1 MYSINVLARGDRV
14 LFEGG
19 ILTTEKLD
27 ERTAKV
33 ILAATDRA
41 TAPIQ
46 PSDFLH
52 AAISVGDRRIVSA
65 LTMALAN
72 GALIDHVRQI
82 IEIHN
87 PAGTAASEFDGSRER
102 FAPQALR
109 VLNEFSAALI
119 SGAPGTGLESLM
131 TAVLAHL
138 DMELTILDREVAAT
152 ALRGHAGEVTQRPAE
167 LFDDASHRLRSE
179 FFTDATWLALERA
192 CTHAAELGYDRVLR
206 PHCLL
211 ALLNETEGLTERLI
225 RLQLSPE
232 VGLARVTAAVSNG
245 LRLSDRPRGDL
256 WLRRT
261 DIGESLATTL
271 RTALGIAAAWGADR
285 VGQHHL
291 LAALLDDPPARLVSI
306 LQRDPLRLDLAKTRH
321 QLEQEL
327 RESRGSAPPET
338 PFRLPGDLLPAED
351 LTYLARTEGIAP
363 AAHLGGYVDEVVRAL
378 FRRSNNHVLI
388 TGHSGVGRTAVVRE
402 TARRAAS
409 GEISFLR
416 NRRFLRVDCR
426 DVAAAE
432 SGVKLAAVIAHA
444 AARTDL
450 VLCLDGLGPLLRAEH
465 GGDHKLVLRAALK
478 EQRIHLF
485 GVMDTTDYEDL
496 LSADHGFGLLVT
508 RVDLRE
514 PDREAA
520 LDIARDH
527 GRGLEAEFGVTI
539 EPKAVERAVVLSS
552 DYILNERLPGKVA
565 RILRRACED
574 VEYERQHGEEAGVGG
589 YQVGVPEIVS
599 VVSRISGVP
608 ESQLSGVGD
617 QGDMD
622 YEKALGED
630 VVGQAEA
637 VAAVAEE
644 LRLIKFG
651 LRSGSVL
658 FFAGQTGVGK
668 SELAKALARFYS
680 ASKHLQI
687 YAMGN
692 FTQDHTVSGLIGVA
706 AGYHGH
712 ERGGRLVNDL
722 NADPYCVI
730 LLDEAEKA
738 HPDIWKPF
746 LNLFDEGWI
755 EDQRGIRAFS
765 DRAIFILTSNAGAE
779 TISRMSAEGRP
790 TAEIAQEVRDL
801 LPTIRHKHTQEQ
813 VFPPEFLARIRRT
826 IVFRSLDRA
835 AMAGI
840 CRKMLAKRERFW
852 SEKREKRLVVPGA
865 LVEYIATVSD
875 QENRASG
882 GREGGRIVDK
892 KIAELVEDAIVRA
905 AKAYPDAYLNARAI
919 ELSFLPGPPP
929 EVHVLFRRDDPAA
942 GTP

>member
-1 MYSINVLARGDRV
+1 M
-14 LFEGG
+14 LFDGG

-52 AAISVGDRRIVSA
+52 AAISCGDRRIMSA
-65 LTMALAN
+65 LTMALAS
-72 GALIDHVRQI
+72 GALLDHVRQI

-87 PAGTAASEFDGSRER
+87 PAGTAPTEFDGSRER
-102 FAPQALR
+102 FAPPALR
-109 VLNEFSAALI
+109 VLDEFGAVLAADPH
-119 SGAPGTGLESLM
+119 GAGLEVLM
-131 TAVLAHL
+131 TAVLARL
-138 DMELTILDREVAAT
+138 DVEITILDRDVAVT
-152 ALRGHAGEVTQRPAE
+152 ALRGHAGIAVERPPE
-167 LFDDASHRLRSE
+167 LFDEASGRLRSE

-192 CTHAAELGYDRVLR
+192 CTHAAELGYDRVLG
-206 PHCLL
+206 PHCVL
-211 ALLNETEGLTERLI
+211 ALLNETEGLTERLV

-232 VGLARVTAAVSNG
+232 VGLARVTAAIANG

-256 WLRRT
+256 WLRRA
-261 DIGESLATTL
+261 DIGASLTATL
-271 RTALGIAAAWGADR
+271 YTALGTASAWGADR
-285 VGQHHL
+285 VGPHHL

-363 AAHLGGYVDEVVRAL
+363 AAHLDEYVDEVVRAL

-388 TGHSGVGRTAVVRE
+388 TGHSGVGRTTVVRE
-402 TARRAAS
+402 VARRAAA
-409 GEISFLR
+409 GEIAFLR

-426 DVAAAE
+426 DVAAAD
-432 SGVKLAAVIAHA
+432 SGAKLAAVIGHA

-496 LSADHGFGLLVT
+496 LSADHGFAQLVT

-520 LDIARDH
+520 LDIARDCAT
-527 GRGLEAEFGVTI
+527 RLESRFGVTI
-539 EPKAVERAVVLSS
+539 DGKAVERAVVLSS
-552 DYILNERLPGKVA
+552 DYILNERLPGKVT

-574 VEYERQHGEEAGVGG
+574 VDYARQHDEPEGVGSNR
-589 YQVGVPEIVS
+589 VGVPEVVS

-608 ESQLSGVGD
+608 ETQLSGIGAGGD
-617 QGDMD
+617 TD

-637 VAAVAEE
+637 VAAVAQE

-790 TAEIAQEVRDL
+790 MAEIAQEVRDL
-801 LPTIRHKHTQEQ
+801 LPTIKHKHTHEQ

-826 IVFRSLDRA
+826 IVFRPLDRA

-852 SEKREKRLVVPGA
+852 SEKREKRLVVPDA
-865 LVEYIATVSD
+865 LVDHIATVSD
-875 QENRASG
+875 RENRASG

-892 KIAELVEDAIVRA
+892 KITELVEDAIVRA
-905 AKAYPDAYLNARAI
+905 AQAQPDAYLNARSI
-919 ELSFLPGPPP
+919 ELAFLPGTSPR
-929 EVHVLFRRDDPAA
+929 VHVLFRRDDKTPA